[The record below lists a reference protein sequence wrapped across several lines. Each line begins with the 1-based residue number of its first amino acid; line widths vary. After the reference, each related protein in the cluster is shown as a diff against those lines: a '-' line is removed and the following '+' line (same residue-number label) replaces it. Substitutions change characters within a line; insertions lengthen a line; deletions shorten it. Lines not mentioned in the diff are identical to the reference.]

1 MIDKAT
7 VQRIKD
13 TADIVDVVSDYVKL
27 TRRGANFMGLCPF
40 HNERTPSF
48 SVNKAK
54 NFCYCFSCHKGGSP
68 VNFIMEKEGISYQDA
83 LRQLAKKYGIKI
95 VEKDLT
101 DEERREQS
109 ERESLFIVN
118 EWAMSRM
125 EDYLLNTQEGRNIG
139 LQYIYGRGITEEA
152 IHKFH
157 LGYSLDRNVLETE
170 ARNAGYDPQLLKSVG
185 LLGTS
190 QQGHTYD
197 RFHGRV
203 MFPVLNTAGKVVAFG
218 GRDLN
223 GAPAKYINSPES
235 SIYKKSNELYG
246 LYQART
252 AIVKEDKCYLVEG
265 YMDVIGMWQSGMQNV
280 VASSGTAL
288 TDPQIA
294 LIHRFTENVTLIYDG
309 DMAGIKASLRGID
322 MLLSHNL
329 NIKVLLLPDGDD
341 PDSFARKHTPEEFQE
356 YVKAHEQDFITFKTE
371 VLLQSSGNDPQAKAR
386 VATSIVESLCCI
398 SDKVKRSIYVKE
410 CSRLL
415 SIDEQALSYATDKRR
430 HQVVENIIKERKRK
444 EAEAQY
450 PTSTPNTGD
459 NRATQATSEESQQA
473 ETESTDS
480 TSTETVTTYFQS
492 RQQNQHPEI
501 VRIESALIRYCVR
514 YGMTPFTIFDG
525 DEEREGT
532 LIEYIQSELN
542 ADDIHF
548 QNALNQRMFSIM
560 LKLLS
565 NYTNAKEQHDKQL
578 SEDRAKRFREGI
590 DAIAAKELDM
600 DSIEYEEKALNL
612 KLDEDI
618 RQKEV
623 LFARDYL
630 SSILVSHE
638 DDEIRQY
645 AINLVSEKYSL
656 SKYHNK
662 TGKIETEADK
672 LFELVPRTLNEL
684 RAQMLEIQMQD
695 IETKLSQSSDVEEQM
710 SLMKQLQELQELRKE
725 FAIHNGE
732 RIVNPRL

>member
-13 TADIVDVVSDYVKL
+13 TADIVEVVSDYVKL

-101 DEERREQS
+101 DEERRAQS

-118 EWAMSRM
+118 EWAMNRM
-125 EDYLLNTQEGRNIG
+125 EDYLLNTPDGRNIG

-157 LGYSLDRNVLETE
+157 LGYSLDKNVLEAE
-170 ARNAGYDPQLLKSVG
+170 ARKAGYDPQLLKTVG
-185 LLGTS
+185 LTGTS

-197 RFHGRV
+197 RFRGRV

-218 GRDLN
+218 GRDLK
-223 GAPAKYINSPES
+223 GAPAKYVNSPES

-265 YMDVIGMWQSGMQNV
+265 YMDVIGMWQSGMCNV

-415 SIDEQALSYATDKRR
+415 GIDEQALSYATDKRR

-450 PTSTPNTGD
+450 PTTTPSTENNGTPDDT
-459 NRATQATSEESQQA
+459 TPQQT
-473 ETESTDS
+473 ETEAQENLTPEAV
-480 TSTETVTTYFQS
+480 TSYFEA
-492 RQQNQHPEI
+492 RQQSQHPEI

-514 YGMTPFTIFDG
+514 YGMTPYAVTEG
-525 DEEREGT
+525 DKVRYCT

-542 ADDIHF
+542 ADNIKF
-548 QNALNQRMFSIM
+548 QNPLNQRMFDIM
-560 LKLLS
+560 LKLLNS
-565 NYTNAKEQHDKQL
+565 YNSAKEEHDKQL
-578 SEDRAKRFREGI
+578 GEERAKRFREGI

-612 KLDEDI
+612 KLDEEF
-618 RQKEV
+618 QKQEI

-638 DDEIRQY
+638 EDEIRQY
-645 AINLVSEKYSL
+645 AIKLVSDKYSL
-656 SKYHNK
+656 SKYHQK

-684 RAQMLEIQMQD
+684 RAQMLEIQMKE
-695 IETKLSQSSDVEEQM
+695 IETQLSQSNDVETQM
-710 SLMKQLQELQELRKE
+710 SLMKQLQELQGLRKE
-725 FAIHNGE
+725 FAIYNGE
-732 RIVNPRL
+732 RIVNPRI